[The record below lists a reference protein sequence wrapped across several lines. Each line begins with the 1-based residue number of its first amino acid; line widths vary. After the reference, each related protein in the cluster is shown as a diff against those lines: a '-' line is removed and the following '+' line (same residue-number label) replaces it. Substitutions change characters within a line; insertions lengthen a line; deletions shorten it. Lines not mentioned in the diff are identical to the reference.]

1 MSEPLRVLMV
11 CTGNICRSPT
21 AEGMLR
27 HLANAAGVGHRLVVD
42 SAGTTG
48 HHVGEPPDLRAQRHA
63 LRRGVDLS
71 TQRARQVISS
81 DFEHFDHV
89 LAMDRSHLQA
99 LKRQAGPGAAG
110 RIRLL
115 MDFAG
120 GAPGR
125 DVPDPYY
132 GGGGRLRT
140 GAGPGGARL
149 PWPAAATVSRAGCA
163 GLSPA

>member
-1 MSEPLRVLMV
+1 
-11 CTGNICRSPT
+11 
-21 AEGMLR
+21 
-27 HLANAAGVGHRLVVD
+27 VGHRLVVD

-132 GGGGRLRT
+132 GGADGFEQVLDLVEQGCRGLLLQLF
-140 GAGPGGARL
+140 PGLAVRG
-149 PWPAAATVSRAGCA
+149 
-163 GLSPA
+163 